1 MEDLANVLQVRT
13 QKINFLSIF
22 IIIFCS
28 TVIFATTGIGV
39 VMPLEN
45 TMRKPQQF
53 LGYPSILLIAMTIIT
68 VMYFTMGFFGFIR
81 FGEEVRGSITL
92 NLPTNEWPAIL
103 GQILMGIAILLTL
116 GLKFFIPM
124 DILLKKIENS
134 IAKSRILYETLIRI
148 AVMVVMGSLAI
159 AVPDIG
165 LFVSLIGAIFFSILS
180 IFIPAFIETVF
191 LQSYEDYGRLYWKL
205 IKNILLMLFAV
216 IALFS
221 GSFVSIKDIIKTYS
235 EGTYKS

>member
-45 TMRKPQQF
+45 TMSKPQQF

-81 FGEEVRGSITL
+81 FGDEVRGSITL

-235 EGTYKS
+235 EATYKS